1 MNLIEKV
8 YCKFFDPA
16 YMGQRVS
23 YSQCGEDLI
32 VDFFLTWVLKVEK
45 PTYMD
50 IGAHHPW
57 SLNNTMLF
65 YKRGLTGINI
75 EPDPSLFA
83 NFLKYRTR
91 DININKGIGFNKNRE
106 VADFYIMS
114 YRALNTFSRVDAEKI
129 DNTSNVKIDTVK
141 QVELININEL
151 LLKYFSNQ
159 ALDFLSID
167 VEGLDLDILK
177 SIEFEKYKIN
187 VICVETVEYLNGFN
201 STRKNIIKEFLFS
214 MGYNAYAETPINT
227 IFVRKDISGL

>member
-8 YCKFFDPA
+8 YCKFFDHA
-16 YMGQRVS
+16 YMGQKVS

-32 VDFFLTWVLKVEK
+32 VDFLLTWVLKIES
-45 PTYMD
+45 PTYLD

-65 YKRGLTGINI
+65 YKRGLAGINI
-75 EPDPSLFA
+75 EPDPVLFQD
-83 NFLKYRTR
+83 FTKYRKR
-91 DININKGIGFNKNRE
+91 DININKGIGFTKNSE

-114 YRALNTFSRVDAEKI
+114 YKALNTFSKEEAEKI
-129 DNTSNVKIDTVK
+129 DRAGNVKIETIK

-151 LLKYFSNQ
+151 LLKHYSNKP
-159 ALDFLSID
+159 LDFLSID

-187 VICVETVEYLNGFN
+187 VICVETVEYLKANDTKKKN
-201 STRKNIIKEFLFS
+201 SIKEFLFS
-214 MGYNAYAETPINT
+214 TGYSAYADTSINT
-227 IFVRKDISGL
+227 IFVRKEI

>member
-8 YCKFFDPA
+8 YCKFFDRA
-16 YMGQRVS
+16 YMGQKVS

-32 VDFFLTWVLKVEK
+32 VDFLLTWVLKIES
-45 PTYMD
+45 PTYLD

-75 EPDPSLFA
+75 EPDPVLFQD
-83 NFLKYRTR
+83 FIKYRKK
-91 DININKGIGFNKNRE
+91 DININKGIGFTKNSE

-114 YRALNTFSRVDAEKI
+114 YKALNTFSKEEAEKI
-129 DNTSNVKIDTVK
+129 HRAGTVKIDTIK
-141 QVELININEL
+141 QVELININEV
-151 LLKYFSNQ
+151 LLKYHSNK

-167 VEGLDLDILK
+167 VEGLDFDILK

-187 VICVETVEYLNGFN
+187 SICVETVEYLNGN
-201 STRKNIIKEFLFS
+201 DLKKKVDIQEFLFS
-214 MGYNAYAETPINT
+214 KGYSDYATTPINA
-227 IFVRKDISGL
+227 IFVRKDIL